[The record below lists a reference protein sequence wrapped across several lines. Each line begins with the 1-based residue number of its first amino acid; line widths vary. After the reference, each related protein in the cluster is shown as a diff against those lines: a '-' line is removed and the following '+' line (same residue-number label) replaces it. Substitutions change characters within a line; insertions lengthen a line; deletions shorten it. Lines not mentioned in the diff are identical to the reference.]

1 MRTRLTRFG
10 ATLTFVVVLAL
21 PQRVFAQ
28 ALETVVE
35 WNRILQTTVASTPTP
50 TVEGDVCGSRP

>member
-28 ALETVVE
+28 ALETVGE
-35 WNRILQTTVASTPTP
+35 WNRFFQTMVASTPTP
-50 TVEGDVCGSRP
+50 SGGR